1 MSNTENNRIVTIGIN
16 ESNKEFTI
24 RESAI
29 EPENF
34 EKFLTNLGQAMDN
47 TIERISIREKDGEF
61 LYLNFD
67 SVSYV
72 HIFDELDK

>member
-47 TIERISIREKDGEF
+47 TIKRISISEKDGEF

>member
-24 RESAI
+24 RESDI
-29 EPENF
+29 EPEKFENF
-34 EKFLTNLGQAMDN
+34 ISNLGQAMDN
-47 TIERISIREKDGEF
+47 TIERISIREKNGEF
-61 LYLNFD
+61 LYLKFD

-72 HIFDELDK
+72 HIFDEIDK